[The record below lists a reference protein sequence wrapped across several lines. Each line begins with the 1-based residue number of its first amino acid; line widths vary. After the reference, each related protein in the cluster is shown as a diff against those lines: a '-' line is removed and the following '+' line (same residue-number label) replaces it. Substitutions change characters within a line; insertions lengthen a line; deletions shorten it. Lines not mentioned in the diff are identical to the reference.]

1 MRRHFTRRNPI
12 FTGKPV
18 AFGTKNFAV
27 KKRAKRL
34 TAYISNGY
42 NNIDIKISIAKR
54 DAPSNGGQMSGD
66 ISLQTFHRMPQY
78 LKTLYEFK
86 KEGRENVSSVQLAEA
101 LDLTPSIVKKDLS
114 QAKVQDGKPKVGYA
128 VDDLIAGISEF
139 LGYNDLKEAVLVG
152 VGKLGQALLGYT
164 GFGDYGLDIVAGFD
178 IDDGVIGTK
187 IHGKPIL
194 PTGKLEGA
202 VEKLG
207 IKIAILTVPAD
218 HAQAMADVLVRS
230 GIRAIWNFTT
240 AHIQVPDSVAVR
252 NENMASSLAVL
263 SAQLA
268 EIMKKE
274 QESK

>member
-1 MRRHFTRRNPI
+1 MN
-12 FTGKPV
+12 
-18 AFGTKNFAV
+18 
-27 KKRAKRL
+27 
-34 TAYISNGY
+34 
-42 NNIDIKISIAKR
+42 
-54 DAPSNGGQMSGD
+54 GD

-114 QAKVQDGKPKVGYA
+114 QAKIQDGKPKVGYA
-128 VDDLIAGISEF
+128 TVDLIEGISEF
-139 LGYNDLKEAVLVG
+139 LGYNNLKDAVLVG
-152 VGKLGQALLGYT
+152 AGKLGQALLGYE
-164 GFGDYGLDIVAGFD
+164 GFGDYGLNIVAGFD
-178 IDDGVIGTK
+178 IDDGIIGGK

-194 PTGKLEGA
+194 PTGKLQGA

-207 IKIAILTVPAD
+207 IKIAILTVPAE
-218 HAQAMADVLVRS
+218 HAQAMADLLAKA

-240 AHIQVPDSVAVR
+240 AHIQVPDNIAIR

-274 QESK
+274 EICN

>member
-1 MRRHFTRRNPI
+1 MN
-12 FTGKPV
+12 
-18 AFGTKNFAV
+18 
-27 KKRAKRL
+27 
-34 TAYISNGY
+34 
-42 NNIDIKISIAKR
+42 
-54 DAPSNGGQMSGD
+54 GD

-114 QAKVQDGKPKVGYA
+114 QAKIQDGKPKVGYA
-128 VDDLIAGISEF
+128 TVDLIEGISEF
-139 LGYNDLKEAVLVG
+139 LGYNNLKDAVLVG
-152 VGKLGQALLGYT
+152 AGKLGQALLGYE
-164 GFGDYGLDIVAGFD
+164 GFGDYGLNIVAGFD
-178 IDDGVIGTK
+178 IDDGIIGGK

-194 PTGKLEGA
+194 PTGKLQGA

-207 IKIAILTVPAD
+207 IKIAILTVPAE
-218 HAQAMADVLVRS
+218 HAQAMADLLAKA

-240 AHIQVPDSVAVR
+240 AHIQVPDNIAVR

-268 EIMKKE
+268 EIMRKE
-274 QESK
+274 ESCK

>member
-1 MRRHFTRRNPI
+1 
-12 FTGKPV
+12 
-18 AFGTKNFAV
+18 
-27 KKRAKRL
+27 
-34 TAYISNGY
+34 
-42 NNIDIKISIAKR
+42 
-54 DAPSNGGQMSGD
+54 MSGD

-207 IKIAILTVPAD
+207 IKIAI
-218 HAQAMADVLVRS
+218 
-230 GIRAIWNFTT
+230 
-240 AHIQVPDSVAVR
+240 
-252 NENMASSLAVL
+252 
-263 SAQLA
+263 
-268 EIMKKE
+268 
-274 QESK
+274 

>member
-1 MRRHFTRRNPI
+1 MN
-12 FTGKPV
+12 
-18 AFGTKNFAV
+18 
-27 KKRAKRL
+27 
-34 TAYISNGY
+34 
-42 NNIDIKISIAKR
+42 
-54 DAPSNGGQMSGD
+54 GD

-114 QAKVQDGKPKVGYA
+114 QAKIQDGKPKVGYA
-128 VDDLIAGISEF
+128 TVDLIEGISEF
-139 LGYNDLKEAVLVG
+139 LGYNNLKDAVLVG
-152 VGKLGQALLGYT
+152 AGKLGQALLGYE
-164 GFGDYGLDIVAGFD
+164 GFGDYGLNIVAGFD
-178 IDDGVIGTK
+178 IDDDIIGGK

-194 PTGKLEGA
+194 PTGKLQGA

-207 IKIAILTVPAD
+207 IKIAILTVPAE
-218 HAQAMADVLVRS
+218 HAQAMADLLAKA

-240 AHIQVPDSVAVR
+240 AHIQVPDNIAVR

-274 QESK
+274 EICN